1 MKPLVRVLATFV
13 AAFLTSPLFAG
24 SLTGAP
30 SFFWDQF
37 LNDLALNIV
46 TVVGGFFAITFL
58 VAAAYSYRNGDMEG
72 VFRRLVGGVV
82 LGGIVLAAPR
92 VVETYA
98 ASFGAILSP

>member
-1 MKPLVRVLATFV
+1 MKSFVRTLATLV
-13 AAFLTSPLFAG
+13 AAFLASPLFAG

-46 TVVGGFFAITFL
+46 QVVGGFFAITFL
-58 VAAAYSYRNGDMEG
+58 VAAAYSYRNGDMEA

-82 LGGIVLAAPR
+82 LGGIVLAAPQ

-98 ASFGAILSP
+98 ASFGAVLSP